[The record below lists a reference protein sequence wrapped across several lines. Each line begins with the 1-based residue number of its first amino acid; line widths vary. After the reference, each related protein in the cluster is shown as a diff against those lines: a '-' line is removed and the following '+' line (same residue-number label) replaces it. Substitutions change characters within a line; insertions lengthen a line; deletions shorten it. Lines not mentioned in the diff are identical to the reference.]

1 MPLDELIKLAG
12 LAQSIPASRV
22 TNLVALGT
30 SAMQGTQSIVNL
42 SPENQA
48 LWQDMNQDGYILSK
62 DIPKEATPAPLP

>member
-1 MPLDELIKLAG
+1 M
-12 LAQSIPASRV
+12 

-48 LWQDMNQDGYILSK
+48 LWQDMAQDGYILK
-62 DIPKEATPAPLP
+62 KAIPKDATPAPLP

>member
-1 MPLDELIKLAG
+1 
-12 LAQSIPASRV
+12 V